1 MAPAFPAGISDKDG
15 TVAYLNVAGSLV
27 AIDLASGAVKWR
39 KSDHAE
45 PIAAS
50 DRFLVTRRDLPAEP
64 VIELR
69 DARGGDIVAS
79 LTAPQLPG
87 FENVSPG
94 DLIEAEVDDTSS
106 GPEIRWRSERRYRGG
121 AVPSG
126 FSVDTAASQGAVLL
140 NAATGE
146 TRSVASSAAPAER
159 PISEPVPGDSAT
171 ISAVR
176 TGDLLFA
183 LKQLDGGLWLEARTV
198 GGELLWKTALG
209 TTGSARAGALR
220 E

>member
-1 MAPAFPAGISDKDG
+1 MAPTFPAGISDERG

-27 AIDLASGAVKWR
+27 AVDLTSGAVKWR
-39 KSDHAE
+39 RSDDAE
-45 PIAAS
+45 PIASS

-69 DARGGDIVAS
+69 DSRGGEILAS
-79 LTAPQLPG
+79 LTAAELPG
-87 FENVSPG
+87 FEHVSPG
-94 DLIEAEVDDTSS
+94 DPIEAEVDETPG

-126 FSVDTAASQGAVLL
+126 FSVDTTASHGTVLL
-140 NAATGE
+140 DAATGE
-146 TRSVASSAAPAER
+146 TRSVPSSPTPAER
-159 PISEPVPGDSAT
+159 CGPEPVAGDPAT

-176 TGDLLFA
+176 SGDLLFA
-183 LKQLDGGLWLEARTV
+183 LKLLDRGLWLEARTA
-198 GGELLWKTALG
+198 GGELLWETALG
-209 TTGSARAGALR
+209 TTGAARAGAIR